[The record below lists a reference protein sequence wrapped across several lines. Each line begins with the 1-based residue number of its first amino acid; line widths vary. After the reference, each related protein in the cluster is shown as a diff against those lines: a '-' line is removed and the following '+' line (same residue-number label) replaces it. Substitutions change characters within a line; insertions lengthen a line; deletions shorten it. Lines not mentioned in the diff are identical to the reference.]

1 MMPTLNRRRR
11 TARLALGSLALVSV
25 TTLALAQPIA
35 AAPRLQATDTST
47 PTNTATATPLPTST
61 PATPVYTRP
70 LIVLESYGAG
80 SYAVTR
86 GQEFDLGFRLRN
98 AGSLK
103 ARNIVA
109 TFSSTDFLMRVT
121 GGVVAAGVID
131 VGASTG
137 YTQPMTA
144 SPSLSEGS
152 IGTLQLTV
160 TYNDDAGHSYSETFN
175 LSIPIGSAP
184 RTPSGFASR
193 TPTPGYRPQLLV
205 QGYETDPESLSPGS
219 RFTLRMSIV
228 NVGETPAR
236 RITMI
241 LGGGTSSG
249 PGQGTPGANT
259 SGGLSGSGGD
269 FTNFAPVGSSNVQF
283 LGDLPAAGALE
294 ASQEMIVNG
303 AAQAGA
309 YALRISL
316 IYTDPRGNTL
326 TDDQVITLLVFS
338 QPILEI
344 SFYRPPDPL
353 FAGEPGSLPIQLVN
367 IGRNSAVLGNM
378 EVSAEG
384 AEMSNNVVLVGW
396 LDPGNFYP
404 LDALVVPFEPGPL
417 EVTVAVSYLDD
428 FNQPQEFTRTLSV
441 EVMESGGG
449 GGGGG
454 GFSEGEIPIEPT
466 ASADESF
473 WRVLWRALLGLLGF
487 DSAPAQAPQE
497 PGIFEEI
504 PPGQGPPIILPPA
517 KG

>member
-35 AAPRLQATDTST
+35 AAPRLQATDPSP

-109 TFSSTDFLMRVT
+109 TFSSTDFLMRVA

-131 VGASTG
+131 VGPSTG

-184 RTPSGFASR
+184 GTPSGFASR

-316 IYTDPRGNTL
+316 IYTPPPGNTL

-466 ASADESF
+466 ASAGESF
-473 WRVLWRALLGLLGF
+473 WRGLWPGPLWALGVL
-487 DSAPAQAPQE
+487 
-497 PGIFEEI
+497 
-504 PPGQGPPIILPPA
+504 
-517 KG
+517 